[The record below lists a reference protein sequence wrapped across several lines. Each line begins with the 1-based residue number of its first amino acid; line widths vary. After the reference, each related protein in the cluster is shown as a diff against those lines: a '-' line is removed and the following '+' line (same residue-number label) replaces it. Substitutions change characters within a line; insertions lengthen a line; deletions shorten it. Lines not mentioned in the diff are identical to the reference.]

1 MQFLDDKSKAEYA
14 TTSTSYTTH
23 PLMLIC
29 LRKIDSNR
37 AFTIELRSSE
47 PTFIV
52 EETLLVWALTALPAV
67 FTRAEAEAVWSREER
82 AAGIINEIWEY
93 VTGEGLVLPVKE
105 AQEINRRCEIWNQ
118 IGGTNAGIYHE
129 ATRDYPFVDM
139 SRKDAFLA
147 DNARMKNYE
156 ESGTAP
162 SVYQSFNAIQ
172 SVPLEKVT
180 ANFASYI
187 GGDARHKIKDLS
199 LIFDFC
205 FGERIKLEHAF
216 DEQEFLQLESLRK
229 AIPSGGGRHP
239 TEVFI
244 TIFDQEQIGL
254 PPGLYHYNV
263 QGNKLDLLRGGELYE
278 ELHAVL
284 GSIDQLDANG
294 AGRPG
299 ALMFFTSL
307 CERAMWRY
315 RDPRSW
321 RAYLIDIGH
330 VEFMCSQVCA
340 SLGYSLKF
348 SHGQNSPEAARFL
361 AIDPYTQPVMAL
373 ATLSTQSLPNHPS
386 IKGLLGKS
394 TN

>member
-1 MQFLDDKSKAEYA
+1 MQFLEDKSKAEYA

-29 LRKIDSNR
+29 LRKIDSDR
-37 AFTIELRSSE
+37 AFTIEMRSSE
-47 PTFIV
+47 PAFIV

-67 FTRAEAEAVWSREER
+67 FTRAEAEAVWTREER
-82 AAGIINEIWEY
+82 AAEIIDEIWEY
-93 VTGEGLVLPVKE
+93 VTSEGLVLPVKE
-105 AQEINRRCEIWNQ
+105 ALEINKRCALWNQ

-156 ESGTAP
+156 EGGTAP
-162 SVYQSFNAIQ
+162 SVYQSFSALQ
-172 SVPLEKVT
+172 SVPLQKVT
-180 ANFASYI
+180 ADFASYI
-187 GGDARHKIKDLS
+187 GGDTRDKIKDLS

-239 TEVFI
+239 TEVFLAVL
-244 TIFDQEQIGL
+244 DQDQMGL
-254 PPGLYHYNV
+254 RPGLYHYNV
-263 QGNKLDLLRGGELYE
+263 QGNKLDLLRAGDLYE
-278 ELHAVL
+278 ELQAAL
-284 GSIDQLDANG
+284 GSLDRPDTNDT
-294 AGRPG
+294 GRPS

-330 VEFMCSQVCA
+330 AEYMCSQVCS

-361 AIDPYTQPVMAL
+361 AIDPYKQPVMAVAYL
-373 ATLSTQSLPNHPS
+373 AAAN
-386 IKGLLGKS
+386 
-394 TN
+394 